1 MRPVTAL
8 VQSISMLTYC
18 SLRKSSLTH
27 GGEKNLNFNFMFYPY
42 SNLRWGKIRSRTWC
56 FHFSVPTK
64 KEHSR
69 EREREREGERKCL
82 LGKNCC
88 SELKHWVYI

>member
-18 SLRKSSLTH
+18 SLRKSSLIN
-27 GGEKNLNFNFMFYPY
+27 GGEKNLNFNFTFNPY
-42 SNLRWGKIRSRTWC
+42 SNLRWGKKIRSRTWC
-56 FHFSVPTK
+56 FHFSAPTK

-69 EREREREGERKCL
+69 ERERRKL
-82 LGKNCC
+82 NY
-88 SELKHWVYI
+88 WVETVDWN